1 MKYNEVVY
9 MKPLIRSMIATV
21 FLGVPLTVQAQAYPS
36 KPVHLVNQ
44 FQPGASGD
52 ISSRIIAQSLTK
64 IIGQPVVVENRAG
77 GAGTVA
83 AAYVA
88 KSDADGHTLLYA
100 TSGIVTNKFLAKS
113 QEFDALEALTP
124 VAQISRPIVCFVV
137 NTKFPAGSLKEL
149 IEYAKRNPGKVIY
162 GTSGIGSPHHFSGE
176 QIKLLT
182 GANLVHLPYK
192 ASAQAL
198 LDTVAGQI
206 PATFS
211 IYSVTL
217 PQIQAGK
224 VRVLAVVSEKRV
236 PQLPDTP
243 TVEEVVPGFEEPPS
257 WTGVFAPV
265 KAQPAL
271 LRRISGDFVKA
282 LNDVET
288 RAKLE
293 AGGSEINVGTPEQFA
308 ATVKRGV
315 ALTETIIKSAGIKL
329 R

>member
-1 MKYNEVVY
+1 MNPGI
-9 MKPLIRSMIATV
+9 PLLIAAILLV
-21 FLGVPLTVQAQAYPS
+21 MPVSALAHAYPS
-36 KPVHLVNQ
+36 RPVHLVNQ
-44 FQPGASGD
+44 FAPGASGD
-52 ISSRIIAQSLTK
+52 TSSRIVAQSLSK
-64 IIGQPVVVENRAG
+64 VIGQPVVVENRAG

-88 KSDADGHTLLYA
+88 KSEPDGHTLLYA
-100 TSGIVTNKFLAKS
+100 TSAIVTNKFLAKS
-113 QEFDALEALTP
+113 QEFDALEALLP
-124 VAQISRPIVCFVV
+124 ISQISRPIVCLVV
-137 NTKFPAGSLKEL
+137 NAKFPASSLKEL
-149 IEYAKRNPGKVIY
+149 IEYAKRNPGKVAY

-182 GANLVHLPYK
+182 GANFVHLPYK

-211 IYSVTL
+211 IYSVTV

-224 VRVLAVVSEKRV
+224 VRVLAVVSDKRV
-236 PQLPDTP
+236 PQLPDVP
-243 TVEEVVPGFEEPPS
+243 TVAEIVPGFEEPPS
-257 WTGVFAPV
+257 WTGFFAPV
-265 KAQPAL
+265 KIQPAL
-271 LRRISGDFVKA
+271 LKRLNADILKA
-282 LNDVET
+282 MNDPDL

-308 ATVKRGV
+308 ETIRRGV
-315 ALTETIIKSAGIKL
+315 ALTEKIIKSAGIKQ

>member
-1 MKYNEVVY
+1 
-9 MKPLIRSMIATV
+9 
-21 FLGVPLTVQAQAYPS
+21 
-36 KPVHLVNQ
+36 LVNQ
-44 FQPGASGD
+44 FAPGASGD
-52 ISSRIIAQSLTK
+52 ISSRIVAQSLAK
-64 IIGQPVVVENRAG
+64 VIGQPVVVENRAG

-88 KSDADGHTLLYA
+88 KSEPDGHTVLYA

-113 QEFDALEALTP
+113 QEFDALEALLP
-124 VAQISRPIVCFVV
+124 ISQISRPIVCLVV
-137 NTKFPAGSLKEL
+137 NAKFPAGTLKEL
-149 IEYAKRNPGKVIY
+149 IEYARRNPGKVAY

-182 GANLVHLPYK
+182 GANLIHLPYK

-211 IYSVTL
+211 IYSVTV
-217 PQIQAGK
+217 PQIQAGR
-224 VRVLAVVSEKRV
+224 VRVLAVVSEERV
-236 PQLPDTP
+236 RLLPDVP
-243 TVEEVVPGFEEPPS
+243 TVAEIVPGFEEPPS
-257 WTGVFAPV
+257 WTGFFAPA
-265 KAQPAL
+265 KIQPAL
-271 LRRISGDFVKA
+271 LKRLNADIVKA
-282 LNDVET
+282 MSDPDL

-308 ATVKRGV
+308 ETIRRGV
-315 ALTETIIKSAGIKL
+315 VLTEKIVKSAGLKL